1 MKRSTKIVG
10 VLVATYLV
18 VLFLVAIVFLGSSTE
33 KIVLKIFTAGSLA
46 EPFNG
51 MPDGRDM
58 ESLFEEVHANVDVQI
73 QSGGSVEMIRRITE
87 LNQTCD
93 VLAVAD
99 YSLIPSMMINA
110 SVPAASFVIMFAENS
125 MTLAYTD
132 NSRYVDELNQ
142 SNWYE
147 ILRRADVR
155 FGFSNPNDDPCGYRT
170 MMLLMLA
177 EDYYGDPA
185 IFDDLVMSNT
195 NIENIE
201 ISENETTISI
211 PTSLA
216 VTDNSKLMVRSA
228 EVELTSALE
237 SGSIDYLFIY
247 ESVARRHARSG
258 MKFLELPREIN
269 LNDTAN
275 ADHYQRIMVIQ
286 FADSENASKVKTVIG
301 EPIAYGITIPR
312 NAEHPEL
319 AAEFVMMMLGETGQ
333 EVMRQAGQEPLVPPV
348 AGYWKQQVPDSLR
361 SLVV

>member
-1 MKRSTKIVG
+1 MKRTTRISCI
-10 VLVATYLV
+10 LIISYFV
-18 VLFLVAIVFLGSSTE
+18 VLSSVAVIILGSSTE

-46 EPFNG
+46 EPFNE
-51 MPDGRDM
+51 MSEKDL
-58 ESLFEEVHANVDVQI
+58 ESLFEGLHANVDVQI
-73 QSGGSVEMIRRITE
+73 QSGGSVEMIRRVTE

-99 YSLIPSMMINA
+99 HSLIPSMMINA
-110 SVPAASFVIMFAENS
+110 SVPTANFVIMFAKNS
-125 MTLAYTD
+125 MTLAYTS
-132 NSRYVDELNQ
+132 NSKYADELNQ

-147 ILRRADVR
+147 ILRRPDVK

-170 MMLLMLA
+170 VMLLMLA
-177 EDYYGDPA
+177 EDRYGDSS

-195 NIENIE
+195 NIENVTIT
-201 ISENETTISI
+201 ENVTIVSI
-211 PTSLA
+211 PSRLA

-228 EVELTSALE
+228 EVELTGALE

-247 ESVARRHARSG
+247 ESVALRHARSG
-258 MKFLELPREIN
+258 MKFIELPREIN

-275 ADHYQRIMVIQ
+275 ADNYRRIMVIQ
-286 FADSENASKVKTVIG
+286 FADSANASKVKTVIG
-301 EPIAYGITIPR
+301 GPIAYGITIPK
-312 NAEHPEL
+312 NAKHPEL
-319 AAEFVMMMLGETGQ
+319 AAEFIGMILGETGQ